1 MRKRLKAVIAP
12 LALVGAS
19 AVLALGAA
27 EVSLRAFPQLMPE
40 EARLRLHW
48 QELGA
53 DPVSSADPYLGFVYP
68 PNYEGRFERDGGDF
82 AFTYTT
88 DEHGFRNPSPWP
100 EHAEIVVL
108 GDSMAF
114 SYGVDDEQAW
124 TSLLANQLPDSRII
138 NLGLIGAAPQ
148 QYSRIYETF
157 GQALRPDLVLF
168 CLFPGNDLADAG
180 RFEEWLQAGSPGN
193 YAVWRRSPGQDL
205 QVPHSL
211 RDLLEQ
217 SYLVMLLQHA
227 RRSVGSQFGGRTID
241 FPDGGRLQLAPA
253 VYASNQDLA
262 RPDHPNFRLVLDAVE
277 RTRALAERGGSKLLA
292 LLVPTKEE
300 VYLPLLDEQSPP
312 TTAPFAAHFSE
323 TGLPYLDL
331 APYFQTRA
339 RQGERLFFE
348 VDGHPNAAGYRLIA
362 EVVLGHLRSSAQGL
376 DLAGLHERPT
386 PGPDLGPDLRHVSGI
401 GG

>member
-1 MRKRLKAVIAP
+1 MRNCLKAVVAP
-12 LALVGAS
+12 LVLLGAS
-19 AVLALGAA
+19 AALAVGAA
-27 EVSLRAFPQLMPE
+27 EVSLRTFPQLMPE

-48 QELGA
+48 RQLGA
-53 DPVSSADPYLGFVYP
+53 DPVSSADSYLGFVYP
-68 PNYEGRFERDGGDF
+68 PNHEGRFERDDSDF

-100 EHAEIVVL
+100 ERAEIVVL

-148 QYSRIYETF
+148 QYSRIYDTF
-157 GQALRPDLVLF
+157 GQALHPDLVLF

-180 RFEEWLQAGSPGN
+180 RFEEWLRAGSPGN
-193 YAVWRRSPGQDL
+193 YAIWRRGPDQDR
-205 QVPHSL
+205 QAPRSL
-211 RDLLEQ
+211 RDLFEE
-217 SYLVMLLQHA
+217 SYLVMLLRDA
-227 RRSVGSQFGGRTID
+227 RRSVGSQFSGRTID

-253 VYASNQDLA
+253 IYARNQALA
-262 RPDHPNFRLVLDAVE
+262 QPDHPNFRLVVDAVE
-277 RTRALAERGGSKLLA
+277 RTRALAERGGSKFLV

-300 VYLPLLDEQSPP
+300 VYLPLLDERPP
-312 TTAPFAAHFSE
+312 PATAPFAAHFGA

-331 APYFQTRA
+331 TPDFQARA
-339 RQGERLFFE
+339 REGERLFFE

-362 EVVLGHLRSSAQGL
+362 EVVLDHLRSAAQASN
-376 DLAGLHERPT
+376 LASLRLSHLP
-386 PGPDLGPDLRHVSGI
+386 PDGD
-401 GG
+401 

>member
-1 MRKRLKAVIAP
+1 MRKSLNAVIAP
-12 LALVGAS
+12 LVLLGAS
-19 AVLALGAA
+19 AAVAVGAA
-27 EVSLRAFPQLMPE
+27 EVSLRTFPQLMPE

-68 PNYEGRFERDGGDF
+68 PNHEGRFERDDSNF

-100 EHAEIVVL
+100 ERAEIVVL

-124 TSLLANQLPDSRII
+124 TSLLADQLPDSRII

-148 QYSRIYETF
+148 QYLRIYKTF
-157 GQALRPDLVLF
+157 GQALHPDLVLF

-193 YAVWRRSPGQDL
+193 YAIWRRSPDQDL
-205 QVPHSL
+205 QAPRSL
-211 RDLLEQ
+211 RDLLEE
-217 SYLVMLLQHA
+217 SYLVMLLRDA
-227 RRSVGSQFGGRTID
+227 RRSVGSQFSGRTID

-253 VYASNQDLA
+253 IYASNQGLA
-262 RPDHPNFRLVLDAVE
+262 QPDHPNFRLVVDAVE
-277 RTRALAERGGSKLLA
+277 RTRALAERGGSKFLV

-300 VYLPLLDEQSPP
+300 VYLPLLDEQPPP
-312 TTAPFAAHFSE
+312 TTAPFAAHFGA

-331 APYFQTRA
+331 TPDFQARA
-339 RQGERLFFE
+339 REGERLFFE

-362 EVVLGHLRSSAQGL
+362 EVVLDHLRRTPQASS
-376 DLAGLHERPT
+376 LAGLRLSHLP
-386 PGPDLGPDLRHVSGI
+386 GI
-401 GG
+401 GD